1 MRSKTL
7 LFGSFIAL
15 LAVPAMAQGNN
26 AINVFGTVDKVDATS
41 ISVKSDDGGQMQTFK
56 LAPNVLYIKQSP
68 AKLSDIKNNDF
79 VASAAVRKDD
89 GKLHSTELR
98 IFSEKMRGGGDGQRP
113 MNDARNQTM
122 TNATVTGTAIVNG
135 SNSMRVKFGPS
146 QIGGS
151 GTTYPAGESDL
162 VLDPNVSVVKFT
174 DADGSIVKAGGHV
187 RVQGVRNAQGEIVNR
202 ITAMP

>member
-1 MRSKTL
+1 MIRISFWGFIL
-7 LFGSFIAL
+7 PFGSTHPSSRLPLPLMSRTNGAHPW
-15 LAVPAMAQGNN
+15 LAC
-26 AINVFGTVDKVDATS
+26 S
-41 ISVKSDDGGQMQTFK
+41 SW
-56 LAPNVLYIKQSP
+56 
-68 AKLSDIKNNDF
+68 
-79 VASAAVRKDD
+79 VASHFFISSQPMTS
-89 GKLHSTELR
+89 LLPPPELN
-98 IFSEKMRGGGDGQRP
+98 QRMLP

-151 GTTYPAGESDL
+151 GTTYPGGESDL

>member
-1 MRSKTL
+1 MRSRTL
-7 LFGSFIAL
+7 LLGSFIAL

-26 AINVFGTVDKVDATS
+26 AINVIGTVDKVDATS
-41 ISVKSDDGGQMQTFK
+41 ISVKNNDGGQTQTFK
-56 LAPNVLYIKQSP
+56 LAPNVLYIQQSS

-79 VASAAVRKDD
+79 VASAAVRKED

-135 SNSMRVKFGPS
+135 SNAMRVKFGPS

-151 GTTYPAGESDL
+151 GTTYPGGESDL
-162 VLDPNVSVVKFT
+162 VLDPNVPVVKFT
-174 DADGSIVKAGGHV
+174 DADASIVKAGGHV

>member
-1 MRSKTL
+1 MRKA
-7 LFGSFIAL
+7 FVIGSFLAL

-26 AINVFGTVDKVDATS
+26 AINVIGTVDKVDATS
-41 ISVKSDDGGQMQTFK
+41 ISVKNEDGGAVATYK
-56 LAPNVLYIKQSP
+56 IAPNVLYIQQSP
-68 AKLSDIKNNDF
+68 AKLSDIKTNDF

-122 TNATVTGTAIVNG
+122 TNATVTGTAVVNG
-135 SNSMRVKFGPS
+135 SNVMKVKFGAS
-146 QIGGS
+146 QIGGAGS
-151 GTTYPAGESDL
+151 TYPAGESDL
-162 VLDPNVSVVKFT
+162 ILDPNVPVFKFT
-174 DADGSIVKAGGHV
+174 DADASIVKAGGKV

>member
-1 MRSKTL
+1 MRKALMLGTFL
-7 LFGSFIAL
+7 ALAAGS
-15 LAVPAMAQGNN
+15 AMAQGNN
-26 AINVFGTVDKVDATS
+26 AINMFGTVDKVDAMS
-41 ISVKSDDGGQMQTFK
+41 ISVKNDDGGQVQTFK
-56 LAPNVLYIKQSP
+56 LAPNTLYIKQAS

-135 SNSMRVKFGPS
+135 SNVMRVKFGPS
-146 QIGGS
+146 QIGGA

-162 VLDPNVSVVKFT
+162 ILDPNVPVLKFT
-174 DADGSIVKAGGHV
+174 DADSSIVKAGGHV

-202 ITAMP
+202 ITTMP